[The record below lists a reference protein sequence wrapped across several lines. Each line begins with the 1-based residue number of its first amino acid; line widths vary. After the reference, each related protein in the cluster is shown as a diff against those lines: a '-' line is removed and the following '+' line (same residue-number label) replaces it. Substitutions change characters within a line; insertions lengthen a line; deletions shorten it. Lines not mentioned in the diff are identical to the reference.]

1 MPSSAELLL
10 VPLLIALSAFFVAS
24 EYVVVTMRPSQIEEL
39 KKRAWRFTA
48 WSVDSLKAQP
58 ARAIAALQ
66 ICLTVS
72 GLLLGS
78 FGEPVMARL
87 LEAAFGRL
95 VEVGSA
101 FHIAAGALSFAL
113 VTLLTVVF
121 SELLPKA
128 LTLRYVPYVA
138 ILTAVPTYWILRAT
152 KPFVWLMHR
161 MANLATVPLGLGRV
175 EDMEAA
181 TSHSPDEI
189 RLMTHEAADTGS
201 LSEQERSVILNAL
214 SLGRR
219 PAKQIMV
226 PRVRVAYLD
235 LQRDMNEN
243 RSVMNEH
250 LYSRLPLC
258 DGGMDRV
265 IGVVHTK
272 EFLSAYNAEGDS
284 SVLGLIA
291 RPPLFAPESIAL
303 DQLLVLFDRKKAQ
316 MAFLVDEHGGVEGL
330 VTLRDVVDELVGEP
344 LEIGGAETL
353 DGRLELAG
361 ETPLHE
367 TREALGKPDWGAD
380 ETVLTIGGLI
390 ASRLGRIPRPGE
402 EVEVEGV
409 NIRVVES
416 DARAVRKVSVK
427 YDGLL
432 RAEGSGEQE

>member
-1 MPSSAELLL
+1 
-10 VPLLIALSAFFVAS
+10 
-24 EYVVVTMRPSQIEEL
+24 
-39 KKRAWRFTA
+39 
-48 WSVDSLKAQP
+48 
-58 ARAIAALQ
+58 
-66 ICLTVS
+66 
-72 GLLLGS
+72 
-78 FGEPVMARL
+78 
-87 LEAAFGRL
+87 
-95 VEVGSA
+95 
-101 FHIAAGALSFAL
+101 
-113 VTLLTVVF
+113 
-121 SELLPKA
+121 
-128 LTLRYVPYVA
+128 
-138 ILTAVPTYWILRAT
+138 
-152 KPFVWLMHR
+152 
-161 MANLATVPLGLGRV
+161 
-175 EDMEAA
+175 
-181 TSHSPDEI
+181 
-189 RLMTHEAADTGS
+189 
-201 LSEQERSVILNAL
+201 
-214 SLGRR
+214 
-219 PAKQIMV
+219 
-226 PRVRVAYLD
+226 
-235 LQRDMNEN
+235 MNEN

-432 RAEGSGEQE
+432 RAEGSGGEE